1 MWLGSRGSRQCGQGC
16 RRRTGQ
22 PREEGAEPRW
32 AALPGTPLDTPGSR
46 EWSGSSLCPC
56 DSTWRHKR
64 GPARLPVESGLN
76 LLLRGQWAWA
86 LRAGR
91 LAAVRGA
98 GGPAPGRGRGALG
111 KGFDCPI
118 SGAGNTITGTVI
130 PEQAVHIKLGF
141 QTQFGAEC
149 GFWVK
154 TKQAEK
160 KHHPTR
166 RSVCRAGRAGAPG
179 TNVWVPHCPSGHRWK
194 WWVPEAGSTLGWG
207 WGGPA
212 PAPGGKAAGARGA
225 DPERTP
231 LQAGRGSLSLEACRQ
246 ARADSVECL
255 LPSRKVTST
264 QGHLPVTRHGFNVS
278 RFSLDTGRSAETPAV
293 TADRHDRPPQG
304 ETWRAGFNKPARV
317 IRVPFAVPAPVI

>member
-16 RRRTGQ
+16 GRRAGQ

-160 KHHPTR
+160 KHRPTR
-166 RSVCRAGRAGAPG
+166 RSVCRAGRAGALG

-194 WWVPEAGSTLGWG
+194 FPRLGAPWG
-207 WGGPA
+207 
-212 PAPGGKAAGARGA
+212 GARGA
-225 DPERTP
+225 QPLPQEERRPEHAVQTP
-231 LQAGRGSLSLEACRQ
+231 SGPHCRREGARSRSRPAAKPELTRSSARCPAG
-246 ARADSVECL
+246 
-255 LPSRKVTST
+255 K
-264 QGHLPVTRHGFNVS
+264 
-278 RFSLDTGRSAETPAV
+278 
-293 TADRHDRPPQG
+293 
-304 ETWRAGFNKPARV
+304 
-317 IRVPFAVPAPVI
+317 

>member
-16 RRRTGQ
+16 GRRAGQ

-118 SGAGNTITGTVI
+118 SGAGNTITRTVI

-141 QTQFGAEC
+141 KPSLGQSAVSGLKLNRQKRNTVPHAGVSAELGGRGLRGRTFGFHTVPQGTDGSG
-149 GFWVK
+149 GF
-154 TKQAEK
+154 
-160 KHHPTR
+160 PR
-166 RSVCRAGRAGAPG
+166 LGAPWG
-179 TNVWVPHCPSGHRWK
+179 GAGGAQPLPQEERRPEHAVQTPSGPHCRR
-194 WWVPEAGSTLGWG
+194 E
-207 WGGPA
+207 
-212 PAPGGKAAGARGA
+212 GARSRSRPA
-225 DPERTP
+225 AKPELTRSSARCP
-231 LQAGRGSLSLEACRQ
+231 AG
-246 ARADSVECL
+246 
-255 LPSRKVTST
+255 K
-264 QGHLPVTRHGFNVS
+264 
-278 RFSLDTGRSAETPAV
+278 
-293 TADRHDRPPQG
+293 
-304 ETWRAGFNKPARV
+304 
-317 IRVPFAVPAPVI
+317 